1 MFSCQECGRKF
12 GTAKAAYRAS
22 VNGCPKCSSV
32 DIDLASEERAT
43 VSIRL
48 PLAMNLGEIQTI
60 GIHRVERVAAGWLVD
75 ECFTSSPRGLADC
88 LNSPTACKK
97 PELVLTNFED

>member
-12 GTAKAAYRAS
+12 RSGKLAHRAS
-22 VNGCPKCSSV
+22 IHGCPNCGSV
-32 DIDLASEERAT
+32 DID
-43 VSIRL
+43 VSVEQPTIRL
-48 PLAMNLGEIQTI
+48 PLTMKLGEVQTI

-97 PELVLTNFED
+97 QELVLTNFED